1 MYHTSEGNMTAS
13 EEIQALA
20 EEVCE
25 MQMNRQTGLEFI
37 EKQQTLRGLL
47 GITDAVA
54 EDGKL
59 VERCRVE
66 SWLRT
71 EEGGLFFS

>member
-1 MYHTSEGNMTAS
+1 MTAH
-13 EEIQALA
+13 EEVVALA

-25 MQMNRQTGLEFI
+25 MQMKRQTGMEFI
-37 EKQQTLRGLL
+37 EKQQTLRGIL

-54 EDGKL
+54 EDGKI

-71 EEGGLFFS
+71 EDGELFFK